1 MYLYVGPLP
10 VIQSGTAKFRMLQI
24 ESEWLDQVK
33 TATGIRAK
41 SNNVAGIGRNFWFN
55 QYNIEQNLILF
66 RSIVGDNTSRRNDS
80 MKTIKWSCF
89 ILVLSGASLLVD
101 SSASAGDK
109 ARHVVELFT
118 SQSCYSCPPA
128 EKLLGEVVS
137 DYSDVIALEFHVDYW
152 NDLVYGSA
160 GQWQDPYSL
169 PQYSKR
175 QRDYRRLNLK
185 GRNGVYT
192 PQMVING
199 NYALVGS
206 RASQLHRQLR
216 ADARMPLA
224 VSVERT
230 ENGGVNVAIEGN
242 NSESADIWLA
252 IYDKKQVTRI
262 PSGENKGKTLENF
275 NVVRNFSSVGKWQG
289 KTLQLSVDNVEI
301 QDNQSCAVFVQ
312 KAEAGGQ
319 RVAGPILGAAS
330 C

>member
-1 MYLYVGPLP
+1 
-10 VIQSGTAKFRMLQI
+10 
-24 ESEWLDQVK
+24 
-33 TATGIRAK
+33 
-41 SNNVAGIGRNFWFN
+41 
-55 QYNIEQNLILF
+55 
-66 RSIVGDNTSRRNDS
+66 
-80 MKTIKWSCF
+80 MKTINWYCC
-89 ILVLSGASLLVD
+89 ILILSGASLLVD
-101 SSASAGDK
+101 SSANAGEK

-175 QRDYRRLNLK
+175 QRDYRRMNLK

-192 PQMVING
+192 PQMVVDG
-199 NYALVGS
+199 DYALVGS
-206 RASQLHRQLR
+206 KASKLHRQLR
-216 ADARMPLA
+216 ADARMPLT
-224 VSVERT
+224 VSAELT
-230 ENGGVNVAIEGN
+230 ENGQVNVAIEGN

-252 IYDKKQVTRI
+252 IYDKKQVTQI

-275 NVVRNFSSVGKWQG
+275 NIVRNFSSVGKWQG
-289 KTLQLSVDNVEI
+289 KSLQLSVDNVVLQE
-301 QDNQSCAVFVQ
+301 NQSCAVIVQ

-319 RVAGPILGAAS
+319 RVAGPILGAAN